1 MSKTILVVDDSK
13 SVRAVIGTTLKMGG
27 YNVLV
32 AEDGKQAL
40 ELLNDEKTV
49 EINLVISDIN
59 MPEMDGVTL
68 IKEIKKMAVHR
79 TTPICVLTTES
90 EQSKLEQELR
100 DLKNSWIT
108 KPVQP
113 AHVLDVVGELL
124 PD

>member
-27 YNVLV
+27 YHVLT

-40 ELLNDEKTV
+40 RLLQDEGTEKV
-49 EINLVISDIN
+49 NLIISDIN

-68 IKEIKKMAVHR
+68 IKEIKKMPAHKF
-79 TTPICVLTTES
+79 TPICVLTTES
-90 EQSKLEQELR
+90 EQSKLEQELHN
-100 DLKNSWIT
+100 LKDSWIT